1 MITEEE
7 ATEKQK
13 AKELSLK
20 ELQEVEYVLK
30 CAEKNSECGRRIET
44 NE

>member
-7 ATEKQK
+7 TTEKQK
-13 AKELSLK
+13 AKELPLK

-30 CAEKNSECGRRIET
+30 RTEKSQNVGGV
-44 NE
+44 